1 MISNHTPQQSYS
13 ERLTSQ
19 SFKMLPPYSE
29 LTLLCSHS
37 ELVLST
43 ALEWKY
49 AVTLRVG
56 YRQFSSCNLTIL
68 RFFPLKSLSCSSTH
82 ASFENLHW
90 VVFYRFSD
98 NATGLMPSNSEL
110 TWRTEQAKDVDIM
123 LLRNWLHSQTI
134 IWTDWPVVT
143 TLQRTKC
150 KQNVKLC
157 SAVAWMPNSA
167 TQLPFFGRF
176 FHLHI

>member
-13 ERLTSQ
+13 ERWTSQ
-19 SFKMLPPYSE
+19 SFKVLPPSSE
-29 LTLLCSHS
+29 LTLLYSHS

-56 YRQFSSCNLTIL
+56 
-68 RFFPLKSLSCSSTH
+68 FPLVTWQSYVFFLSSPLSCSSTH

-98 NATGLMPSNSEL
+98 NATGLMPSNSKL
-110 TWRTEQAKDVDIM
+110 TWSTEQAKDVDIT
-123 LLRNWLHSQTI
+123 LLRNWRHSQTI